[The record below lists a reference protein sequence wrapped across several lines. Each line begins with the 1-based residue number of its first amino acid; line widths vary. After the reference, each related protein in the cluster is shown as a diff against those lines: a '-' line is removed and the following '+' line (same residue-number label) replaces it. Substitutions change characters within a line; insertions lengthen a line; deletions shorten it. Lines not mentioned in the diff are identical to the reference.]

1 MIHSFNFK
9 EIIFLLNKSKI
20 ISRVEVKTFDEIKGK
35 SIYKIRCN
43 LVPSKYKFEIRFVC
57 IENQILYSYQL
68 FSKTPIVRWDNAPHY
83 PKIKTYPHH
92 FHTSDGNVIESEL
105 SGNAV
110 ENLDKVLS
118 HVKTI
123 ILDHGY

>member
-1 MIHSFNFK
+1 VFSFK
-9 EIIFLLNKSKI
+9 EIILLLNKSKI

-35 SIYKIRCN
+35 SIYKVRCN
-43 LVPSKYKFEIRFVC
+43 LVLSKYKFEIRLVC

-68 FSKTPIVRWDNAPHY
+68 FSKTPIIRWNNSPHY
-83 PKIKTYPHH
+83 PKIKTHPHH
-92 FHTSDGNVIESEL
+92 FHTTDGNVIESEL
-105 SGNAV
+105 SGNVV
-110 ENLDKVLS
+110 EDLDKVLS